1 MVGFMKPWIR
11 TALALAAA
19 TAITGGAAGCS
30 KTATES
36 SPASSPAS
44 APATTS
50 EAPVNKSTTIQDYIK
65 DNNIT
70 ETGVKR
76 TDAGVPVI
84 GLPFPPGWVDAGA
97 RTPEWSFGAI
107 LYGTPQDPQ
116 NPPNIIAAMS
126 KMTGNVDPA
135 KILEFAPNEMRN
147 KSGFAPIS
155 EPVRLKISGFDAVEA
170 SGTYVMNDA
179 RRAIVQDTVVI
190 PTQGGVYVVQL
201 NADAP
206 EAEKNVVVDAMKV
219 INTGTQIKP

>member
-1 MVGFMKPWIR
+1 MKPWIR
-11 TALALAAA
+11 TAVVVAAA

-36 SPASSPAS
+36 SPTMAEAPAS
-44 APATTS
+44 KS

-65 DNNIT
+65 DNKIT

-76 TDAGVPVI
+76 TDTGVPVI
-84 GLPFPPGWVDAGA
+84 GMPFPPGWVDAGA
-97 RTPEWSFGAI
+97 NTPEWSFGAI
-107 LYGTPQDPQ
+107 LFATPKDPN

-126 KMTGNVDPA
+126 KLTGNVDPA

-170 SGTYVMNDA
+170 SGTYAMNDA
-179 RRAIVQDTVVI
+179 RRAIIQDTVVI

-206 EAEKNVVVDAMKV
+206 EAEKNVVIDAMKV

>member
-1 MVGFMKPWIR
+1 MKSWIR
-11 TALALAAA
+11 TAAVVAAA
-19 TAITGGAAGCS
+19 AAITGSAAGCS

-44 APATTS
+44 SAPASKS
-50 EAPVNKSTTIQDYIK
+50 EAPASMTTIQDYIK
-65 DNNIT
+65 QNNIT
-70 ETGVKR
+70 ETAVKR
-76 TDAGVPVI
+76 TDSGVPVI
-84 GLPFPPGWVDAGA
+84 GMPFPPGWVDAGA
-97 RTPEWSFGAI
+97 NTPAWSFGAI
-107 LYGTPQDPQ
+107 LFSTPKDPQ
-116 NPPNIIAAMS
+116 QPPNIIAAMS
-126 KMTGNVDPA
+126 KLTGNVDPA
-135 KILEFAPNEMRN
+135 KILDFAPNEMRN

-170 SGTYVMNDA
+170 SGTYVINDA

-206 EAEKNVVVDAMKV
+206 EAEKDVVIEAMKV